1 MTTIRLFCQG
11 ATARAK
17 VDGAIT
23 AGAVGIPVEITC
35 DSAWDGLLRTIVFMT
50 PVSRSAVSGVEDS
63 AVVPGGVLVPGQHLY
78 IAMEG
83 RDDDGDP
90 VIPTNWADCGVIRCS
105 SAGTDEIEY
114 PAVPG
119 GGSGED
125 GGYYIPGVDPD
136 GNLSWTPSKSGMP
149 AVVPANIK
157 GPKGDT
163 GAKGET
169 GAKGDTGAAG
179 YTPVKGTDYWTAS
192 ERQAM
197 IDDVLAAIPVGDEVS
212 Y

>member
-11 ATARAK
+11 ATARAR

-125 GGYYIPGVDPD
+125 GGCLLYTSDAADDMQVRHARRCPGEHQRPE
-136 GNLSWTPSKSGMP
+136 GR
-149 AVVPANIK
+149 
-157 GPKGDT
+157 
-163 GAKGET
+163 
-169 GAKGDTGAAG
+169 
-179 YTPVKGTDYWTAS
+179 YR
-192 ERQAM
+192 RQ
-197 IDDVLAAIPVGDEVS
+197 G
-212 Y
+212 

>member
-17 VDGAIT
+17 VEGAIT

-35 DSAWDGLLRTIVFMT
+35 DSAWDGLTRTIVFMT

-63 AVVPGGVLVPGQHLY
+63 AVVPSGVLVPGLHLY
-78 IAMEG
+78 LAMEG
-83 RDDDGDP
+83 RDAAGSV

-114 PAVPG
+114 PAMPE
-119 GGSGED
+119 GEAAS

-149 AVVPANIK
+149 AVAPANIK

-163 GAKGET
+163 GE
-169 GAKGDTGAAG
+169 KGDTGAAG
-179 YTPVKGTDYWTAS
+179 RTPVKGTDYWT
-192 ERQAM
+192 EEDRQAM
-197 IDDVLAAIPVGDEVS
+197 IADVLSALPNGDEVG

>member
-35 DSAWDGLLRTIVFMT
+35 DSAWDGLTRTIVFMT

-63 AVVPGGVLVPGQHLY
+63 AVVAPEVLVQGLHLY
-78 IAMEG
+78 VAMEG
-83 RDDDGDP
+83 RDAAGSV

-105 SAGTDEIEY
+105 SAGADEIEY
-114 PAVPG
+114 PSMPE
-119 GGSGED
+119 GEAAS
-125 GGYYIPGVDPD
+125 GGYYIPGVDGD
-136 GNLSWTPSKSGMP
+136 GNLSWTASKSGMP

-163 GAKGET
+163 GAKGVT

-192 ERQAM
+192 DRQAM
-197 IDDVLAAIPVGDEVS
+197 IADVLASLPDGDEVS